1 MLSLL
6 LHPFAWIADVTFSG
20 LGHALWTSIWQWGL
34 GVFLI
39 IVFCAAAYLAPV
51 GKQYFIAAAV
61 AVAVVLVIFGWGQ
74 HTEKTICD
82 ARVKYI
88 YLRSHPNVNPKKQ
101 AAIWAKKQVAPPSV
115 TSNGV
120 TNANG
125 LPCVVFGG
133 C

>member
-1 MLSLL
+1 MLSFLF
-6 LHPFAWIADVTFSG
+6 HPFAWLADVTFSG

-39 IVFCAAAYLAPV
+39 IVFAAAAYLAPV
-51 GKQYFIAAAV
+51 GKTYFLGAAILV
-61 AVAVVLVIFGWGQ
+61 AIVLVIFGWGQ

-88 YLRSHPNVNPKKQ
+88 YLRSHPNVNPKT
-101 AAIWAKKQVAPPSV
+101 AAVQWNRKKVIAKPSA
-115 TSNGV
+115 SNGV
-120 TNANG
+120 TNSTG